1 MPGRTLGGVDD
12 RAAAAASL
20 KDPTLGT
27 ASAVRLF
34 FPEDPAGWPFT
45 VTMPQASQVRIVMHL
60 DALMHQGLFR
70 PESHRWIHGFRGTVS
85 VDLAR
90 LTFVNSPVC
99 GWMINL
105 SRSARPGRTEVH
117 GTSPRV
123 REIMRF
129 LRLDA
134 LMTIAEA

>member
-1 MPGRTLGGVDD
+1 MDD
-12 RAAAAASL
+12 RGAAAPL
-20 KDPTLGT
+20 KDATLGT
-27 ASAVRLF
+27 VSAARLF
-34 FPEDPAGWPFT
+34 FPEDPASWPFT
-45 VTMPQASQVRIVMHL
+45 VTMPAASQVRVAVHL
-60 DALMHQGLFR
+60 DALMHAGLFR
-70 PESHRWIHGFRGTVS
+70 PESHRWVHGFRGTVQ

-90 LTFVNSPVC
+90 LTFVNSPIC

-105 SRSARPGRTEVH
+105 SRSARPGRMEVH

-134 LMTIAEA
+134 LMVIVE